1 MISMPTTREHL
12 THAVEDY
19 LKAIYMIQSAQG
31 RATTNEIADRLAV
44 TPASV
49 TGMIKKLANT
59 DPPLVEYRK
68 HQGVQL
74 TPEGERVALE
84 IVRHHRLLELYLHQ
98 ILGYDWEDVHAE
110 ADRLEHV
117 ISEEFEE
124 RISEALGHPSHDPH
138 GDPIPTRELEIPASP
153 STRLSDLR
161 QGSRAVVHRVQDRDP
176 ELLKYLS
183 EIGMVPQARV
193 QVLQYSQ
200 FDENLHLQIEGQAA
214 PVVLGPRITRQIF
227 VDPR

>member
-1 MISMPTTREHL
+1 MRENL

-31 RATTNEIADRLAV
+31 RATTNEIADRLGV

-49 TGMIKKLANT
+49 TGMLKKLAST
-59 DPPLVEYRK
+59 QPALVQYRK
-68 HQGVQL
+68 HQGVLL
-74 TPEGERVALE
+74 TPDGERVALE

-98 ILGYDWEDVHAE
+98 ILGYEWEDVHAE

-124 RISEALGHPSHDPH
+124 RIAAVLGDPSHDPH
-138 GDPIPTRELEIPASP
+138 GDPIPTRDLEIPASP

-161 QGSRAVVHRVQDRDP
+161 QGNWAVVHRVQDRDP
-176 ELLKYLS
+176 DLLRYLS
-183 EIGMVPQARV
+183 EIGMIPQARLE
-193 QVLQYSQ
+193 VLEYSP
-200 FDENLHLQIEGQAA
+200 FDENLRLQISGQAG
-214 PVVLGPRITRQIF
+214 PIVLGPRITRQIY
-227 VDPR
+227 VDSH